1 MNNSGRIGRRV
12 LALMLAAM
20 LLLLTLPISALAAP
34 KPVTKTVYFTLTNN
48 GRAVVGN
55 DTNETVLSHLK
66 VKVPYFDLGAYGLQD
81 YYRYE
86 SEPFEQGGKYTG
98 DTVLKQP
105 TVLHLYIYMLEKYCV
120 GMADSKCMTGAD
132 GLFLQAPVCYD
143 TEGRSVNT
151 TDTET
156 RTKQTLALSGSAT
169 SMYMYNF
176 WGHDENLMYY
186 VDHQYP
192 LMAAG
197 WGSTADYILLED
209 GMCIDVAMFTDWS
222 FWNSGG
228 AFAFFDRD
236 EYYVLTNTK
245 QTFTTYKSETIACND
260 GSSYISTPI
269 SGLELTVYS
278 ADGKEELGMG
288 DTTDENGSVSYTFD
302 KAGDYQIVAQDTN
315 RGTKQARFAPAT
327 AIVHVL
333 DETPALTG
341 VTMNIHE
348 ATLDP
353 AEPLT
358 LKVSVTPENASG
370 LTYKW
375 ESSDEKVAHVSE
387 IGVVKTYIDGEG
399 GDATI
404 TCTVT
409 DDKGNSFSD
418 SCQLTVKRG
427 TAVESVSLPDK
438 LIDLKIGD
446 SYKLVPTVLP
456 ENASQKTVQWRTSE
470 CPDFDTA
477 YKDADY
483 TILKIDQNGKVTLK
497 NPGVVTVYCKTDNG
511 GYIDTARIAVSSDTE
526 TNKFGVL
533 APGSKK
539 PSAFDALYLMK
550 AVAYGTEL
558 TERQKALVDINGDET
573 ISAFDALLIL
583 RCAAYGQF
591 D

>member
-12 LALMLAAM
+12 LALMLAAV

-66 VKVPYFDLGAYGLQD
+66 VEVPYFDLGAYGLQD

-120 GMADSKCMTGAD
+120 GIADSKCMTGAD

-156 RTKQTLALSGSAT
+156 RPKQTLALSGSAT

-186 VDHQYP
+186 IDHQYP

-209 GMCIDVAMFTDWS
+209 GMNIDVAMFTDWS

-236 EYYVLTNTK
+236 EYYVLTNT
-245 QTFTTYKSETIACND
+245 QQNFTTYKSETIACND

-269 SGLELTVYS
+269 SGLEFKVYS
-278 ADGKEELGMG
+278 ADGKSLLYSG
-288 DTTDENGSVSYTFD
+288 DTTDDKGNVSYTFE

-315 RGTKQARFAPAT
+315 CGTKQARFAPAT
-327 AIVHVL
+327 AIVHVM
-333 DETPALTG
+333 DESPALTG
-341 VTMNIHE
+341 VTMNVHE
-348 ATLDP
+348 VTLDP

-375 ESSDEKVAHVSE
+375 ESSDENVAHVSE
-387 IGVVKTYIDGEG
+387 IGVVKTYIDGDG

-438 LIDLKIGD
+438 LIDLKIGE
-446 SYKLVPTVLP
+446 SYQIVPTVLP

-470 CPDFDTA
+470 CPSFDTA
-477 YKDADY
+477 YNDADY
-483 TILKIDQNGKVTLK
+483 TILKVDQNGKVTLK
-497 NPGVVTVYCKTDNG
+497 NPGVVTVYCKTDNKG
-511 GYIDTARIAVSSDTE
+511 FVATTRIAVSSATE

-533 APGSKK
+533 TAGSTK
-539 PSAFDALYLMK
+539 PSVSDALFLLRTVVNK
-550 AVAYGTEL
+550 TEL
-558 TERQKALVDINGDET
+558 TDRQNALADLDGDN
-573 ISAFDALLIL
+573 SLSVSDVLMIL
-583 RCAAYGQF
+583 RCAVNGHF
-591 D
+591 